1 MTSILDNVP
10 GSFCAIIVLW
20 FSLVFWNLSNIRLPE
35 LVEVVIGIGFTIM
48 NIILFLRLEY
58 DLKRDGKKDEA
69 S

>member
-35 LVEVVIGIGFTIM
+35 PVEVFIGIGFTIM
-48 NIILFLRLEY
+48 NIILLLRLEY
-58 DLKRDGKKDEA
+58 DLKRDGKTVE
-69 S
+69 